1 MYDLE
6 NAVIIGEMI
15 IKMVG
20 AGNHFVRRRPP
31 LTTAS

>member
-20 AGNHFVRRRPP
+20 AGNHFIMHGPP
-31 LTTAS
+31 LWTAV